1 MHGWLKFVMQPDTI
15 QPSPLMDRTYVHLC
29 CVCSLQLRDVRGR
42 SAWRYVHYP
51 TSTIYSLCM
60 FITDNYQS
68 SDPVSRSSG
77 ACALLLCDG
86 GRNLNCAVYIVS
98 NVADDDEN
106 TYIYYT
112 FIIIHYTV
120 HIISVHFSLLMH
132 LYTPCTL
139 CARSPS
145 SPHCRIF
152 AVPVACPCSQS
163 ARATTASPAPF
174 PERVVVG
181 RRSRSSDHHS

>member
-1 MHGWLKFVMQPDTI
+1 
-15 QPSPLMDRTYVHLC
+15 
-29 CVCSLQLRDVRGR
+29 
-42 SAWRYVHYP
+42 
-51 TSTIYSLCM
+51 M

-77 ACALLLCDG
+77 ACALLLCDV

-145 SPHCRIF
+145 SPPLPHFRGPRS
-152 AVPVACPCSQS
+152 VPLQPISSGYDRKPRPVSGTRRR
-163 ARATTASPAPF
+163 RAQVPF
-174 PERVVVG
+174 
-181 RRSRSSDHHS
+181 